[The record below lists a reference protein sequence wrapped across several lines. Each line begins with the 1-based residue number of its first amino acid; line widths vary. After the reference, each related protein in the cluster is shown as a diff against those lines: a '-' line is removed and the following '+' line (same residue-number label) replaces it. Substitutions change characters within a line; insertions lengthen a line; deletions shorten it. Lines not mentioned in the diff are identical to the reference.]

1 MHQIEQPK
9 TGPKQ
14 LLRRFIPGAFL
25 KERETFL
32 RLGPKAGAI
41 YAWYRLL
48 DCVGVRPQKREPF
61 PPSTKSI
68 LFVCFG
74 NIMRSPMAEAMFR
87 QSITGTHI
95 LVRAVSAGLHAIPG
109 GAAHPR
115 AVAASSEIGLSLV
128 EHRAQ
133 LLSPEMVSEAD
144 VIFVMDFQNKAEVLA
159 LYPEA
164 RSKVVMLSAYAE
176 GAERCREI
184 PDPYFGDLEAT
195 RRCYALLQTCI
206 HNLAA
211 ELGARNA
218 DPVAPAST

>member
-1 MHQIEQPK
+1 MQDVEQPK

-14 LLRRFIPGAFL
+14 WLRRLIPGSLL
-25 KERETFL
+25 KERDTFL

-48 DCVGVRPQKREPF
+48 DCMGVRPQKRVLI
-61 PPSTKSI
+61 PPSTKSV

-74 NIMRSPMAEAMFR
+74 NIMRSPMAEVMFR
-87 QSITGTHI
+87 QSTAGTHI
-95 LVRAVSAGLHAIPG
+95 LVTAVSAGLHAIPG
-109 GAAHPR
+109 REAHPR
-115 AVAASSEIGLSLV
+115 ALEASSEIGLSLH

-133 LLSPEMVSEAD
+133 VLSPEMVSQAD

-164 RSKVVMLSAYAE
+164 RDKVVMLSAYAE
-176 GAERCREI
+176 GADRCREI

-211 ELGARNA
+211 ELGAHNA

>member
-1 MHQIEQPK
+1 MQEVEQPK
-9 TGPKQ
+9 AGPKQ
-14 LLRRFIPGAFL
+14 WLRSLIPGFLL
-25 KERETFL
+25 KERDTFL

-48 DCVGVRPQKREPF
+48 DRMGVRPQKRERI
-61 PPSTKSI
+61 PPSTKSV

-87 QSITGTHI
+87 QSTAGTHI
-95 LVRAVSAGLHAIPG
+95 LISAVSAGLHAIPG
-109 GAAHPR
+109 GEAHPR
-115 AVAASSEIGLSLV
+115 ALAASREIGLSLV
-128 EHRAQ
+128 EHRAK
-133 LLSPEMVSEAD
+133 LLSPEMVSQAD

-159 LYPEA
+159 LYPDA
-164 RSKVVMLSAYAE
+164 REKVVMLSAYAD
-176 GAERCREI
+176 GIDRCREI

-206 HNLAA
+206 HNLTA
-211 ELGARNA
+211 ELGAPSP

>member
-1 MHQIEQPK
+1 MHEVQQPK

-14 LLRRFIPGAFL
+14 WLRRIIPDALL

-48 DCVGVRPQKREPF
+48 DRMGVRPQKRERI
-61 PPSTKSI
+61 SRSARSI

-74 NIMRSPMAEAMFR
+74 NIMRSPMAETMFR
-87 QSITGTHI
+87 QSTAGKQI
-95 LVRAVSAGLHAIPG
+95 LASAFSAGLHAIPG
-109 GAAHPR
+109 REAHPR
-115 AVAASSEIGLSLV
+115 ALAASNEIGLSLV

-133 LLSPEMVSEAD
+133 QLTPEMVSQAD
-144 VIFVMDFQNKAEVLA
+144 VIFVMDFKNKAEVLA

-164 RSKVVMLSAYAE
+164 RDKVVLLSEYAD
-176 GAERCREI
+176 GADRCREI
-184 PDPYFGDLEAT
+184 PDPYFGDLEST

-211 ELGARNA
+211 ELAQQNPRS
-218 DPVAPAST
+218 VEPASR

>member
-1 MHQIEQPK
+1 MHEVQQPK

-14 LLRRFIPGAFL
+14 WLRRIIPDALL

-48 DCVGVRPQKREPF
+48 DRMGVRPQKRERI
-61 PPSTKSI
+61 SRSARSI

-74 NIMRSPMAEAMFR
+74 NIMRSPMAETMFR
-87 QSITGTHI
+87 QSTAGKQI
-95 LVRAVSAGLHAIPG
+95 LASAFSAGLHAIPG
-109 GAAHPR
+109 REAHPR
-115 AVAASSEIGLSLV
+115 ALAASNEIGLSLV

-133 LLSPEMVSEAD
+133 QLTPEMVSQAD
-144 VIFVMDFQNKAEVLA
+144 VIFVMDFKNKAEVLA

-164 RSKVVMLSAYAE
+164 RDKVVLLSEYAD
-176 GAERCREI
+176 GADRCREI
-184 PDPYFGDLEAT
+184 PDPYFGDLEST

-211 ELGARNA
+211 ELARQN
-218 DPVAPAST
+218 PRSVEPASR

>member
-1 MHQIEQPK
+1 MHDVEQPK
-9 TGPKQ
+9 AGPKQ
-14 LLRRFIPGAFL
+14 WLRRRIPDFLL
-25 KERETFL
+25 KERDTFL

-48 DCVGVRPQKREPF
+48 DCMGVRPQKRERI
-61 PPSTKSI
+61 PPSTRSV

-87 QSITGTHI
+87 QSTAGTQI
-95 LVRAVSAGLHAIPG
+95 LVTAVSAGLHAIPSRE
-109 GAAHPR
+109 AHPR
-115 AVAASSEIGLSLV
+115 ALVASSEFGISLV

-133 LLSPEMVSEAD
+133 LLTPEMVSQAD
-144 VIFVMDFQNKAEVLA
+144 AIFVMDFQNKAEVLA

-164 RSKVVMLSAYAE
+164 RDKVVMLSAYAD

-211 ELGARNA
+211 ELGAHNP

>member
-1 MHQIEQPK
+1 MHEVDQPK
-9 TGPKQ
+9 MGPKQ
-14 LLRRFIPGAFL
+14 LLRRLIPAFLL
-25 KERETFL
+25 KERDTFL

-48 DCVGVRPQKREPF
+48 DCMSVRPQKRERM
-61 PPSTKSI
+61 PPSTKAV

-74 NIMRSPMAEAMFR
+74 NIMRSPMAEALFR
-87 QSITGTHI
+87 QSTAGTHI
-95 LVRAVSAGLHAIPG
+95 LVSAVSAGLHAIPG

-133 LLSPEMVSEAD
+133 LLSPEMVSQAD
-144 VIFVMDFQNKAEVLA
+144 VIFVMDFQNQAEVLA

-164 RSKVVMLSAYAE
+164 RNKVVMLSTYAD

-195 RRCYALLQTCI
+195 RRCCALLKTCI
-206 HNLAA
+206 HNLTA
-211 ELGARNA
+211 ELAERN
-218 DPVAPAST
+218 PRSVPAASR

>member
-1 MHQIEQPK
+1 MQDVDQPK
-9 TGPKQ
+9 AGPKQ
-14 LLRRFIPGAFL
+14 WVRRRIPDAML
-25 KERETFL
+25 KERDTFL

-48 DCVGVRPQKREPF
+48 DRMGIRPQKRERI

-87 QSITGTHI
+87 QSTAGTHI
-95 LVRAVSAGLHAIPG
+95 AVNAVSAGLHAIPG
-109 GAAHPR
+109 GEAHPR
-115 AVAASSEIGLSLV
+115 ALAASREIGLSLV

-133 LLSPEMVSEAD
+133 LLSPEMVTQAD
-144 VIFVMDFQNKAEVLA
+144 IIFVMDFQNKAEMLA

-164 RSKVVMLSAYAE
+164 REKVLMLSAYAD
-176 GAERCREI
+176 GGDRCREI

-206 HNLAA
+206 LNLAA
-211 ELGARNA
+211 ELAERN
-218 DPVAPAST
+218 PRSVASASR

>member
-1 MHQIEQPK
+1 MHEVQQPK

-14 LLRRFIPGAFL
+14 WLRRIIPDALL

-48 DCVGVRPQKREPF
+48 DRMGVRPQKRERI
-61 PPSTKSI
+61 SRSARSI

-74 NIMRSPMAEAMFR
+74 NIMRSPMAETMFR
-87 QSITGTHI
+87 QSTAGKQI
-95 LVRAVSAGLHAIPG
+95 LASAFSAGLHAIPG
-109 GAAHPR
+109 REAHPR
-115 AVAASSEIGLSLV
+115 AVAASNEIGLSLV

-133 LLSPEMVSEAD
+133 QLTPEMVSQAD
-144 VIFVMDFQNKAEVLA
+144 VIFVMDFKNKAEVLA

-164 RSKVVMLSAYAE
+164 RDKVVLLSEYAD
-176 GAERCREI
+176 GADRCREI
-184 PDPYFGDLEAT
+184 PDPYFGDLEST

-211 ELGARNA
+211 ELAQQNPRS
-218 DPVAPAST
+218 VEPASR

>member
-1 MHQIEQPK
+1 MHDVEQPK
-9 TGPKQ
+9 AGPKQ
-14 LLRRFIPGAFL
+14 WLRRRIPDFLL
-25 KERETFL
+25 KERDTFL

-48 DCVGVRPQKREPF
+48 DCMGVRPQKRERI
-61 PPSTKSI
+61 PPSTRSV

-87 QSITGTHI
+87 QSTAGTQI
-95 LVRAVSAGLHAIPG
+95 LVTAVSAGLHAIPSRE
-109 GAAHPR
+109 AHPR
-115 AVAASSEIGLSLV
+115 ALVASSEFGISLV

-133 LLSPEMVSEAD
+133 LLTPEMVSQAD
-144 VIFVMDFQNKAEVLA
+144 AIFVMDFQNKAEVLA

-164 RSKVVMLSAYAE
+164 RDKVVMLSAYAE
-176 GAERCREI
+176 GAERYREI

-211 ELGARNA
+211 ELGAHNP

>member
-1 MHQIEQPK
+1 MHDVEQPK
-9 TGPKQ
+9 AGPKQ
-14 LLRRFIPGAFL
+14 WLRRRIPDFLL
-25 KERETFL
+25 KERDTFL

-48 DCVGVRPQKREPF
+48 DCMGVRPQKRERI
-61 PPSTKSI
+61 PPSTRSV

-87 QSITGTHI
+87 QSTAGTQI
-95 LVRAVSAGLHAIPG
+95 LVTAVSAGLHAIPSRE
-109 GAAHPR
+109 AHPR
-115 AVAASSEIGLSLV
+115 ALVASSEFGISLV

-133 LLSPEMVSEAD
+133 LLTPGMVSQAD
-144 VIFVMDFQNKAEVLA
+144 AIFVMDFQNKAEVLA

-164 RSKVVMLSAYAE
+164 RDKVVMLSAYAD

-211 ELGARNA
+211 ELAEENPRS
-218 DPVAPAST
+218 VAPAAT